1 MLLVDGIRS
10 IQTLRE
16 VRKITNKPI
25 LFNQI
30 AGGKSPRVS
39 LSDLHKAGA
48 SLTLYSTPC
57 LFAAQAAI
65 DDTLTEIFAQDGMLP
80 DINQARSVG
89 VDHRSRLN
97 CEIKL
102 RSRFQRRLLLTK
114 WNTD

>member
-39 LSDLHKAGA
+39 LSDLRKAGA
-48 SLTLYSTPC
+48 LADVVFNPMFVCS
-57 LFAAQAAI
+57 AGR
-65 DDTLTEIFAQDGMLP
+65 D
-80 DINQARSVG
+80 
-89 VDHRSRLN
+89 
-97 CEIKL
+97 
-102 RSRFQRRLLLTK
+102 
-114 WNTD
+114 